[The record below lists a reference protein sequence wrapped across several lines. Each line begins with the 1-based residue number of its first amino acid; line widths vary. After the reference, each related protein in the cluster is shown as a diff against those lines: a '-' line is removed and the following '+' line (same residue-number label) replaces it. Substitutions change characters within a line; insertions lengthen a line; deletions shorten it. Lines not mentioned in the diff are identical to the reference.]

1 MDILEN
7 VTVIIPAHNRPER
20 LQRLLDYYRGTGLR
34 VIVPTRQTL
43 CLPGVWIRNR
53 WSISTVRVCISC
65 LR

>member
-34 VIVPTRQTL
+34 VIVPDSSDALFTGRMDPEQVVYL
-43 CLPGVWIRNR
+43 LSLIH
-53 WSISTVRVCISC
+53 I
-65 LR
+65 